1 MSITPRPLGQS
12 CLVLCCQDW
21 NNSWLWIS
29 IRSFDFFWLCSCRLF
44 GHLNRDLRDVGKT
57 FVCVSLS
64 PFLILSPTLAVF
76 FFLFHPLSPF
86 PLPFAHLSLSL
97 FLYLCNSQSI
107 FLLLYVYCLYHMAL
121 SFSLSLTIRLPLSL
135 SLFLVLSSPHIRH
148 SIYLSHLPLIFLS
161 LYCSQHLISS
171 L

>member
-1 MSITPRPLGQS
+1 M
-12 CLVLCCQDW
+12 
-21 NNSWLWIS
+21 
-29 IRSFDFFWLCSCRLF
+29 
-44 GHLNRDLRDVGKT
+44 
-57 FVCVSLS
+57 CVSLS

-121 SFSLSLTIRLPLSL
+121 LLSVTHNSSPSLSLSISRSLLTSPQTFNFSLSPSTNFSLSLLLTTPY
-135 SLFLVLSSPHIRH
+135 FF
-148 SIYLSHLPLIFLS
+148 PLINADFSGLQNCLDYFIPITVYGTFVRVRS
-161 LYCSQHLISS
+161 VVTTPVNLVTVFWSHSV
-171 L
+171 